1 MSNIEDLEKYKKLLD
16 EGALSEAEFKKLK
29 QKLLGLKTDEE
40 KELEHQQKREE
51 ALSEIEQM
59 KIEKKKILQEQREK
73 EEEELNAKK
82 EKEEAEKKEKELKIK
97 YQETLIAEKAKE
109 KARIEVKQEKIQ
121 NVTNR
126 VGSVIIKIILWI
138 VTVFLAILG
147 WAYFSQGTI
156 ISGIVSVILA
166 LLACPAISQKLSSIQ
181 QLEKIYSFKKIIVII
196 LIILLFVTLS
206 VNI

>member
-59 KIEKKKILQEQREK
+59 KIEKEKILQEQREK
-73 EEEELNAKK
+73 EEELNAKK

-109 KARIEVKQEKIQ
+109 RARIEVKQEKIQ

-126 VGSVIIKIILWI
+126 AGSVIIKIILWI
-138 VTVFLAILG
+138 VTVFLAIIG

-166 LLACPAISQKLSSIQ
+166 LLACPAISQ
-181 QLEKIYSFKKIIVII
+181 
-196 LIILLFVTLS
+196 
-206 VNI
+206 N